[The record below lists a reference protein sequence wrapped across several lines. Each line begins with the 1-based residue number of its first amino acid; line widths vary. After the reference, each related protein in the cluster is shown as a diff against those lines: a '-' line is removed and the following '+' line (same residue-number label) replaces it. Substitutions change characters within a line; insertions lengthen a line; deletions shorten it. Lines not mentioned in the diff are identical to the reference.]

1 MSKCFFFFVCKYIC
15 IKDGFCNVVIVIDFL
30 LGLRQNLK
38 VENGELLDVMDV
50 MVIGSDF
57 LLFII
62 MEVYKIIIEYKLR
75 NF

>member
-1 MSKCFFFFVCKYIC
+1 MSKYFFFFIC
-15 IKDGFCNVVIVIDFL
+15 MQIFINDGFCNVVIVIDFL

-57 LLFII
+57 LLFMI

>member
-1 MSKCFFFFVCKYIC
+1 MSKYFFFFIC
-15 IKDGFCNVVIVIDFL
+15 MQIFINDGFCNVVIVIDFL

>member
-1 MSKCFFFFVCKYIC
+1 MSKYLFFFIC
-15 IKDGFCNVVIVIDFL
+15 MQIFINDGFCNVVIVIDFL

>member
-1 MSKCFFFFVCKYIC
+1 MSKYFFFFIC
-15 IKDGFCNVVIVIDFL
+15 MQIFINDGFCNVVIVIDFL

-62 MEVYKIIIEYKLR
+62 IEVYKIIIEYKLR